1 MKNFNFRIGHGIDIH
16 SFTFGKPLI
25 LGGVNIP
32 FEKGL
37 EGHSDADV
45 VIHAII
51 DALLGAAGLGDI
63 GTHFPNTDPQYRNIS
78 SIILLERVVNLI
90 QEQHY
95 YIGNVDVTVVAE
107 RPKIAPHFGAMQQS
121 LAAVMKVPKDSI
133 SIKATTTEKMGFTGR
148 EEGIAAFA
156 TALIGY

>member
-1 MKNFNFRIGHGIDIH
+1 MKKFNFRIGHGVDAH

-25 LGGVNIP
+25 LGGVSIP

-63 GTHFPNTDPQYRNIS
+63 GTHFPNTDPQYHNIS

-90 QEQHY
+90 QERHY
-95 YIGNVDVTVVAE
+95 YIGNVDVTIVAE
-107 RPKIAPHFGAMQQS
+107 CPKIAPHFAAMQQS
-121 LAAVMKVPKDSI
+121 LAVVMKVPKDSI

>member
-1 MKNFNFRIGHGIDIH
+1 MKNFSLRIGHGIDAH

-25 LGGVNIP
+25 LGGVSIP

-78 SIILLERVVNLI
+78 SIVLLEKVVNLI
-90 QEQHY
+90 QKRHY
-95 YIGNVDVTVVAE
+95 YIGNVDVTVIAE
-107 RPKIAPHFGAMQQS
+107 HPKIAPYFAAMQQS
-121 LAAVMKVPKDSI
+121 LAAVMKIPQGSI

>member
-1 MKNFNFRIGHGIDIH
+1 MKNFNFRIGHGIDAH

-51 DALLGAAGLGDI
+51 DALLGAAGSGDI

-78 SIILLERVVNLI
+78 SIILLEKVVNLI
-90 QEQHY
+90 QEHHY
-95 YIGNVDVTVVAE
+95 YIGNVDVTVIAE
-107 RPKIAPHFGAMQQS
+107 RPQIAPHFAAIQQV
-121 LAAVMKVPKDSI
+121 LAAVMKVSKDSI